1 MFEILFIALLKVDT
15 MRGSLL
21 VLLFLTFAMMAT
33 YLFFPRRDSRG
44 KKGKGADG
52 ATDIEV
58 KRGPGGIHIVIH
70 NTYDAQVQEE
80 DDSDLLDSMIPPG
93 NSLDRDFWEK
103 VASYQTLPDEERTQ
117 VVERMIQVGLLRE
130 KDRDVWRMP
139 APKFGVGGIMDTEA
153 GGEEYPADPAPSVE
167 APDMGQFGLDS
178 AFENIN
184 FQG

>member
-33 YLFFPRRDSRG
+33 YLFFPKRDSRG

-139 APKFGVGGIMDTEA
+139 APKFGVGDTET
-153 GGEEYPADPAPSVE
+153 GEVDYPADPAPSVE